1 MKLCIIGA
9 GASGILL
16 SLLLHQF
23 GIDPKDICLIDPFF
37 DAGALQR
44 NWSPV
49 ISNTT
54 WRATVDAVKKCLPS
68 FALPDWASELPP
80 DQPTPL
86 LTIAKLLQG
95 LFSNVKFQT
104 VRGQVQHAIW
114 KPENAQWTLLVQSGV
129 GITELNCTKLIFT
142 QGSIPKQYDIPI
154 PSIPLE
160 VALDQN
166 RLLAYV
172 GPKDRVI
179 VFGTNH
185 SGVVALKNLVSCG
198 GERIVGVYKNEQPFI
213 WARDGEYDG
222 LKLDGAAIADSIV
235 AGAYPTVSLVAY
247 NNIPAMM
254 RETRHATWLIYAA
267 GFMPNTAIRVTVDSV
282 DQSYTDYDPTT
293 GVLKNVPNAWGF
305 GIAYPS
311 QAPDGI
317 HFDVGISPFLEHFY
331 KQIPSITVNL

>member
-1 MKLCIIGA
+1 MKVCIIGA

-23 GIDPKDICLIDPFF
+23 GVSPHDICVIDPFF

-44 NWSPV
+44 SWSPV

-54 WRATVDAVKKCLPS
+54 WRATTDALKKSLPS
-68 FALPDWASELPP
+68 LVLPTWATELPP

-95 LFSNVKFQT
+95 LFSQTKFQT
-104 VRGQVQHAIW
+104 VRGQLQHAIW
-114 KPENAQWTLLVQSGV
+114 KPENAQWTLLVQSGA
-129 GITELNCTKLIFT
+129 GITELNCTKLLFA

-160 VALDQN
+160 VALDRY
-166 RLLAYV
+166 RLASYV
-172 GPKDRVI
+172 GPKDHVI

-185 SGVVALKNLVSCG
+185 SGVVVLKNLASWGV
-198 GERIVGVYKNEQPFI
+198 ERIIGVYKNESPFI

-222 LKLDGAAIADSIV
+222 LKLEGAAIADSIV
-235 AGAYPTVSLVAY
+235 AGRLPSITLVAY
-247 NNIPAMM
+247 NDVAAMM
-254 RETRHATWLIYAA
+254 RETRRATWVVYAA
-267 GFMPNTAIRVTVDSV
+267 GFMPNTAIRVTVGSV
-282 DQSYTDYDPTT
+282 DQSYTGYDPTT

-317 HFDVGISPFLEHFY
+317 HFDVGISPFLEHFH
-331 KQIPSITVNL
+331 KQIPAIAVDL